1 MLNYNF
7 EKYFQGYNYIP
18 FSGVSVAVE
27 EVVVAI
33 EGTSVASK
41 KVEKTASQIF
51 AINLGLICRYY

>member
-1 MLNYNF
+1 MSYKCYNF

-18 FSGVSVAVE
+18 FAGVSVE

-41 KVEKTASQIF
+41 KVDKTASQIF
-51 AINLGLICRYY
+51 AINLGY